1 MRRLLFTLAF
11 VMLCGYG
18 ARAALAEDVT
28 VIRAA
33 RLLDVEAGKLISP
46 AVVVVKGERIEGVG
60 AAVAAPGA
68 RAIDLGDVTVLPGLI
83 DTHTHLTLDIHEKDW
98 LLRAFT
104 EGGPEMTLRGA
115 RNARLTLA
123 AGFTTVRDVSSA
135 YFADTA
141 LAKAIDAGWVEGPRM
156 IACGYAI
163 GVTGGHADGTGLAP
177 GILELGP
184 KQGIADG
191 VADLLEAARYQ
202 MKHGAR
208 VIKIMAT
215 AGVMSFEGPYANQQ
229 LSDEELR
236 AVVEEAKRQGV
247 KVAAHAHGPEG
258 ILAAVRAGVSSIEH
272 GTGVSDETLA
282 LMVQKGIYL
291 VPTAYVSS
299 GGVGYEVLPPEQLAK
314 AKAAD
319 AAAQESHRRALRS
332 RVKVAFGT
340 DAGCFP
346 HGQNAREF
354 VTLVEWGMRPLEAIR
369 AATLNA
375 ADLLGVSDRGV
386 IAPGKLADIIAV
398 PGNPLEDVTRLQQ
411 VSFVMK
417 GGMVI
422 KSPVP

>member
-1 MRRLLFTLAF
+1 MRRLLFPIAF
-11 VMLCGYG
+11 LMLWGYSSRG
-18 ARAALAEDVT
+18 ANAEDVII
-28 VIRAA
+28 IRAA
-33 RLLDVEAGKLISP
+33 RLLDVETGKLISP
-46 AVVVVKGERIEGVG
+46 AVVVVKGERIEGVS
-60 AAVAAPGA
+60 AAAIPPGA
-68 RAIDLGDVTVLPGLI
+68 RAIDLGDVTILPGFI
-83 DTHTHLTLDIHEKDW
+83 DAHTHLTLDFDKDW
-98 LLRAFT
+98 LLHQVT
-104 EGGPEMTLRGA
+104 EGGPELALRGA

-123 AGFTTVRDVSSA
+123 AGFTTVRDLGSA

-156 IACGYAI
+156 IASGYAI
-163 GVTGGHADGTGLAP
+163 GITGGHADSWTGFAP
-177 GILELGP
+177 GILEVGP

-191 VADLLEAARYQ
+191 VDGMLEAVRYQ

-215 AGVMSFEGPYANQQ
+215 AGVLSFEGSYSNQQ

-236 AVVEEAKRQGV
+236 TVIEEAKRQGV
-247 KVAAHAHGPEG
+247 KVAAHAHGAEG
-258 ILAAVRAGVSSIEH
+258 ILAAVRAGVSSVEH

-299 GGVGYEVLPPEQLAK
+299 GGISQEGLTPEQLAK

-319 AAAQESHRRALRS
+319 AAAQESHRRAFRS
-332 RVKVAFGT
+332 GVKIAFGT

-346 HGQNAREF
+346 HGQNTKEF
-354 VTLVEWGMRPLEAIR
+354 VTLVEWGMRPLDAIR

-398 PGNPLEDVTRLQQ
+398 PGDPLEDVMRLQQ
-411 VSFVMK
+411 VCFVMK
-417 GGMVI
+417 GGVVV
-422 KSPVP
+422 KTPVH